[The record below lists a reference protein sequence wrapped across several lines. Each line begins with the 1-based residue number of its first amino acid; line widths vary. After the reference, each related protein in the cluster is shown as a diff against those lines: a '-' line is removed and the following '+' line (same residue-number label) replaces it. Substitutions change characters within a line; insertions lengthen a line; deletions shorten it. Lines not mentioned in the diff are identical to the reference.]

1 MWPPPPSCSDGKWM
15 PAHLGDQHH
24 LCIPI
29 PSGPRDELCVVSTP
43 LSLHTKMCVRAD
55 LARQQTPVAFPTPV
69 SSEDDRGGPRGSE
82 GQDKSVLCVQRP
94 GLARPRPRASSCRA
108 GLSKASCM
116 PKTSQTTLEG
126 LPSWPTEGRQCLYW
140 EQACPPSTGCPNKN
154 PTKETIKDSKLP
166 KKKGRGQ
173 GISKPYRLLLG
184 QPGTQVQSRR
194 SPSSLSGPACPL
206 HAKRG
211 TEAQVTEIRARQAS
225 TQLCH

>member
-69 SSEDDRGGPRGSE
+69 SSEDDGGGPRGSE

-126 LPSWPTEGRQCLYW
+126 LPSWPTEGRRPGSRPGPRRGGSAY
-140 EQACPPSTGCPNKN
+140 TG
-154 PTKETIKDSKLP
+154 
-166 KKKGRGQ
+166 
-173 GISKPYRLLLG
+173 
-184 QPGTQVQSRR
+184 SRR
-194 SPSSLSGPACPL
+194 ALLQQVAQIKTPPKRQLRTQSCQRKKEGGKASPSHTVCFLDSLAPKSRAGGAPPLFLDLPAPFMQ
-206 HAKRG
+206 RG
-211 TEAQVTEIRARQAS
+211 VLRHR
-225 TQLCH
+225 